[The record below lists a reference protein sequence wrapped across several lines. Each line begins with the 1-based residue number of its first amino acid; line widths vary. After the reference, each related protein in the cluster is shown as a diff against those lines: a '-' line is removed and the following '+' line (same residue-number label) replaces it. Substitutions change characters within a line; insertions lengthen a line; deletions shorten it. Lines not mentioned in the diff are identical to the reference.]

1 MKTDLLHSVR
11 VSSASRILLLVLTAL
26 LFSGCVETRF
36 ESPLG
41 NDIKTCDVRIKGLW
55 VDPKNPLRPDSAAFV
70 DEQCRVQILVQTE
83 PATPLR
89 QVHLPVNF
97 VHLDKHDYLV
107 IADAELANVTDVPPV
122 FGVDPVPKRSF
133 FFVRYRLRGSRLELT
148 QVNTAALAK
157 LVIDGKLDGTVS
169 SANHELHVF
178 IRGDRERML
187 DIVRQQPVFEN
198 SEPLVVKRRNQDI
211 ADYERDVLAEQRRE
225 MGAKH

>member
-1 MKTDLLHSVR
+1 MKTDSLRTARTLT
-11 VSSASRILLLVLTAL
+11 ASRAVLLVLIAL

-41 NDIKTCDVRIKGLW
+41 NDIKACDARIKGLW
-55 VDPKNPLRPDSAAFV
+55 VDPDDPLHASSAAYV
-70 DEQCRVQILVQTE
+70 DDQCRVQLLVQTE

-97 VHLDKHDYLV
+97 VHLDRHDYLV
-107 IADAELANVTDVPPV
+107 VADAELANVTDVVPV

-133 FFVRYRLRGSRLELT
+133 FFVRYRFRGSRLELT
-148 QVNTAALAK
+148 PVNTAALAK

-187 DIVRQQPVFEN
+187 EIARQQPIFEN
-198 SEPLVVKRRNQDI
+198 SEPVVAEKRDQNI
-211 ADYERDVLAEQRRE
+211 ADYERDVLAEQRR
-225 MGAKH
+225 GAKH